1 MCRFLLVKVFA
12 VRLCIDVLAV
22 CAMAAQAER
31 VIIFSSESVIEGHL
45 FADRVK
51 VSFARFSQLG
61 GTHVTA
67 RQQLVGPCQCKL
79 SPFC

>member
-1 MCRFLLVKVFA
+1 
-12 VRLCIDVLAV
+12 
-22 CAMAAQAER
+22 MAAQGER
-31 VIIFSSESVIEGHL
+31 VIIFSFESVIEGHL

-61 GTHVTA
+61 GTHVIA
-67 RQQLVGPCQCKL
+67 HQQLVGSCSCKL